1 MKSRVLNKKQL
12 KRMPDYLSTIKDM
25 KGRGIKYVS
34 SQEIADFLN
43 LNNEQVKKD
52 IAIVSTKSG
61 IPNKG
66 REINQLIMD
75 IENVLG
81 YDDIHNA
88 IIIGIGNLGKAL
100 LKYEG
105 FKEYGLKIV
114 GAFDKDE
121 ETIGLLINGIRV
133 RDINTLSKV
142 FNDYNAK
149 IGIIT
154 TPKGCAQEIADVL
167 INSGAE
173 AILNFS
179 PIRIVSNRKNVIISN
194 INTATNLSVLSH
206 QLLLMKKKNEEKSKK
221 EGVI

>member
-34 SQEIADFLN
+34 SQEIANFLN

-133 RDINTLSKV
+133 RDINTLPKV

-173 AILNFS
+173 AILIFS

-206 QLLLMKKKNEEKSKK
+206 QLVLMKKKNE
-221 EGVI
+221 